1 MAFDLASARPVE
13 DETRIP
19 ATPVAVKPQP
29 LLRPGTRMDT
39 GFAVETATPSATVAQ
54 PLAGGFDPASA
65 LPAQARR
72 VATFDNPQA
81 GPAESVVRFLAP
93 AGSVRQGLAMGFVD
107 PIDAGAQLLPRA
119 LGAITSLFGLAPNR
133 VSNFLDSEAARVDN
147 IVRDRN
153 SAYESERAAEAL
165 PSTEKPGFDLARLA
179 GNVANPATWLGGA
192 PTKGAGLLQLAGAG
206 AKAGAVSG
214 AMQPV
219 LDTDS
224 FWTEKAKQTAMGA
237 GTGAI
242 ATPAIVKGTTAAV
255 DLAGKARAA
264 LANRVP
270 QAVDPQQVRIAVTNT
285 ITSQGMRPGDLPEV
299 VLKAVERDVLKAMQ
313 TGSKVDPAAILR
325 KAEFEAVGLAG
336 DTGPTVGQL
345 TRDTNPMNFANEKNM
360 SGIVLDRG
368 QRGMG
373 NDLADRFQNQNKG
386 LQALFDN
393 AGASGAM
400 DKGTAGKQIIDALK
414 AADAPVKQGVDDL
427 YAAARAMTGGRQ
439 VELERGTFTQA
450 ANKAL
455 DEGMWGRFVPDNIRG
470 LLNDITSGK
479 TPFTVDAEVQID
491 GILSA
496 AQRKAGK
503 GSPEWSAIGVI
514 RDALRN
520 TPIAQPAAAADDL
533 AGAAAR
539 AADDGVT
546 DVAARMAQP
555 GALPNPQPK
564 LAGPGP
570 ANAIT
575 DLRPVQPP
583 PRAAVPPVDEGA
595 AAREAFAQA
604 RMAARKRFATIDDTP
619 ALKAAL
625 EGDAPDDFVRNFVL
639 NADARDLAAMKK
651 VLDASPEAKDQA
663 RAQIAEHLKRAAF
676 GENPSG
682 DKAFTSD
689 RYLKAVRAI
698 GKQNL
703 EVFFTPAEL
712 VKLNLAGKVAS
723 DINSIPAGAKYGT
736 NTSGTAAAVMN
747 LLSKFGAKMADAV
760 PVIGPTAKAVVGAVG
775 DKLGAVKTQAAIDKA
790 INPVAERVNT
800 GAISQAAQRLIQAPA
815 PAIGVAAGAAAS
827 AGATSPPDM
836 DRARAIR
843 ADFRAGRID
852 KAEAIKRLNA
862 LGIE

>member
-1 MAFDLASARPVE
+1 MAFDLASARPVGE
-13 DETRIP
+13 EPPR
-19 ATPVAVKPQP
+19 
-29 LLRPGTRMDT
+29 
-39 GFAVETATPSATVAQ
+39 
-54 PLAGGFDPASA
+54 FDPTSA
-65 LPAQARR
+65 LPAGQPKPSEARQ
-72 VATFDNPQA
+72 N
-81 GPAESVVRFLAP
+81 AP
-93 AGSVRQGLAMGFVD
+93 TSGLVMGFRD
-107 PIDAGAQLLPRA
+107 PIDAGAQMLPRA

-147 IVRDRN
+147 IVRDTN
-153 SAYESERAAEAL
+153 AGYEQSRVADAL
-165 PSTEKPGFDLARLA
+165 PSTEKPGFDWARLA

-219 LDTDS
+219 LDTDN
-224 FWTEKAKQTAMGA
+224 FWTEKAKQAAMGA

-264 LANRVP
+264 LANRTS
-270 QAVDPQQVRIAVTNT
+270 QAVDPQQVAIQINNLLA
-285 ITSQGMRPGDLPEV
+285 SQKVNP
-299 VLKAVERDVLKAMQ
+299 RDVPAEVRGIIQREIEAAMQ
-313 TGSKVDPAAILR
+313 GGRRIDPASILR

-427 YAAARAMTGGRQ
+427 YTAARAMTGGRQ

-533 AGAAAR
+533 AGA
-539 AADDGVT
+539 
-546 DVAARMAQP
+546 
-555 GALPNPQPK
+555 
-564 LAGPGP
+564 
-570 ANAIT
+570 
-575 DLRPVQPP
+575 LRPVQPP

-625 EGDAPDDFVRNFVL
+625 EGDAPDDFVKNFVL
-639 NADARDLAAMKK
+639 NADARDLSAMKK
-651 VLDASPEAKDQA
+651 VLDASPEAKGQA
-663 RAQIAEHLKRAAF
+663 RAQIAEHLKRLAF

-682 DKAFTSD
+682 DKAFTPD
-689 RYLKAVRAI
+689 RYLKGVRAI

-703 EVFFTPAEL
+703 EVFFTPQEL

-723 DINSIPAGAKYGT
+723 DINVQPSGAKYGT

-800 GAISQAAQRLIQAPA
+800 GAISPAAQRLIQAPA

-827 AGATSPPDM
+827 AGATSPPGM